1 MKKNYLFL
9 TFGAVLMMQ
18 ISCSSA
24 QTTPQPPVVPSTPS
38 TPTKPV
44 SYEIDTTKIVWQDE
58 FEYAGKPDS
67 TKWGY
72 DIGGQGWGN
81 NEKQYYTNSLKNS
94 RVDNGKLIIEA
105 LKESYGV
112 NDYTSARLVTKN
124 KADFTYGRFE
134 IKAKLPKG
142 LGTWPAIW
150 MLATN
155 QTYGSQYWPDN
166 GEIDIMEHVGYDQD
180 VIHGSTHSKAL
191 NFMINTQKTSV
202 KTILKVSEEY
212 HVYACNWYPDKI
224 TMDIDG
230 VLFFYFPKEASFGW
244 QEWPFDKP
252 FHLLLNIAIGG
263 NWGGQKG
270 IDDSIFPQKM
280 EVDYVRVYGLKK

>member
-1 MKKNYLFL
+1 M
-9 TFGAVLMMQ
+9 
-18 ISCSSA
+18 
-24 QTTPQPPVVPSTPS
+24 
-38 TPTKPV
+38 
-44 SYEIDTTKIVWQDE
+44 
-58 FEYAGKPDS
+58 
-67 TKWGY
+67 
-72 DIGGQGWGN
+72 
-81 NEKQYYTNSLKNS
+81 
-94 RVDNGKLIIEA
+94 
-105 LKESYGV
+105 
-112 NDYTSARLVTKN
+112 TKN

-180 VIHGSTHSKAL
+180 VIHGSTHSKDY
-191 NFMINTQKTSV
+191 NFMVNTQKTSI
-202 KTILKVSEEY
+202 KTIAKVSEEF

-230 VLFFYFPKEASFGW
+230 VQFFIFINEPSYGW
-244 QEWPFDKP
+244 SKWPFDKP

-270 IDDSIFPQKM
+270 VDDSIFPQKM